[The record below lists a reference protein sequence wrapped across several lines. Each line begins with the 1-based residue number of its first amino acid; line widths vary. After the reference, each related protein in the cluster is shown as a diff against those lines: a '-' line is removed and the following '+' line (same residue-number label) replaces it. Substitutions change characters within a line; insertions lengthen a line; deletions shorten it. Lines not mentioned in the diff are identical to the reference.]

1 MGWKGSAPERWRGG
15 ASQEP
20 AEGTPGGGKGGRR
33 VEGGGDMNS
42 AEPRGSGGVL
52 LFDSL
57 LLQLTSHRCAA
68 FGCRQM
74 QAAAAGALLESSRG
88 IDSCSVSSSPQQQSM
103 AGSKL
108 KSESRGG
115 FDRVSVIYTAT
126 HDTHKHK
133 HAKNSKPPPSL

>member
-57 LLQLTSHRCAA
+57 LLLLTRHPW
-68 FGCRQM
+68 CRPWLPPD
-74 QAAAAGALLESSRG
+74 AGSSRRR
-88 IDSCSVSSSPQQQSM
+88 S
-103 AGSKL
+103 AGVEQRHRL
-108 KSESRGG
+108 VLG
-115 FDRVSVIYTAT
+115 
-126 HDTHKHK
+126 
-133 HAKNSKPPPSL
+133 L